1 MKPGEPDVD
10 LGAALLIRAEGLSG
24 AELDAV
30 VTDGCAQAL
39 ALERELD
46 AARREL
52 EELCEAIASPGGL
65 EGWRQ
70 GLERRRRLE
79 SGLAALRNA
88 IDDLMGAGREL
99 RPPRADRFRRDPLAP
114 RALQPG
120 HGSPHQA

>member
-1 MKPGEPDVD
+1 MD

-24 AELDAV
+24 AALDAV

-39 ALERELD
+39 ALERELE

-52 EELCEAIASPGGL
+52 EELCAGIAAPGGL
-65 EGWRQ
+65 EGWRD

-79 SGLAALRNA
+79 SELAVLREA
-88 IDDLMGAGREL
+88 IDELMGSGREL
-99 RPPRADRFRRDPLAP
+99 KQTRGDRFRRDPLAP